1 MGMSFMLT
9 IFLTASKISINY
21 AYTTLPTTFT
31 SSRITTCNN
40 KLHSTQQLEYKI
52 TESSFNEDYSSPLNV
67 PEILKNTQSPLP
79 KIDVETVN
87 AEMNNVL
94 DDIPNNT
101 PQVEESDA
109 LKSKNKDDEVDVF
122 PKPRKDKKTKIRASV
137 KETGFD
143 SMSTYLKS
151 MGNHE
156 LLRKNEEIILARQ
169 IQILMKWEE
178 LRSNYETL
186 QQRPPTYSEWAEQI
200 GGNVTVVQLKKQI
213 RRSQRAKAALT
224 ESNLRLVVSIAK
236 RYLNR
241 GLNFQDLCQ
250 EGTLGLARACEKFDP
265 ERGFRFST
273 YATWWIKQGIMRAI
287 ADQSRTIRLPVHI
300 HDQLNLIRRTEK
312 DLSEEFGKDPT
323 SEQVASK
330 IAMTPEKVE
339 FLKQASKGSI
349 SMETP
354 LGNGK
359 TKGSGASTGGSG
371 GRSFTIGD
379 TIKDP
384 SDAPIDIASYGM
396 LKDDISRLICTLNA
410 REQVVI
416 RMRFGL
422 DDGKAK
428 TLEEIGRRFSVTRE
442 RIRQIEARALHKL
455 RQPYRN
461 HSVKC
466 YVNDL

>member
-52 TESSFNEDYSSPLNV
+52 TESPLNV

-169 IQILMKWEE
+169 IQILM
-178 LRSNYETL
+178 
-186 QQRPPTYSEWAEQI
+186 
-200 GGNVTVVQLKKQI
+200 
-213 RRSQRAKAALT
+213 
-224 ESNLRLVVSIAK
+224 
-236 RYLNR
+236 
-241 GLNFQDLCQ
+241 
-250 EGTLGLARACEKFDP
+250 
-265 ERGFRFST
+265 
-273 YATWWIKQGIMRAI
+273 
-287 ADQSRTIRLPVHI
+287 
-300 HDQLNLIRRTEK
+300 
-312 DLSEEFGKDPT
+312 
-323 SEQVASK
+323 
-330 IAMTPEKVE
+330 
-339 FLKQASKGSI
+339 
-349 SMETP
+349 
-354 LGNGK
+354 
-359 TKGSGASTGGSG
+359 
-371 GRSFTIGD
+371 
-379 TIKDP
+379 
-384 SDAPIDIASYGM
+384 
-396 LKDDISRLICTLNA
+396 
-410 REQVVI
+410 
-416 RMRFGL
+416 
-422 DDGKAK
+422 
-428 TLEEIGRRFSVTRE
+428 
-442 RIRQIEARALHKL
+442 
-455 RQPYRN
+455 
-461 HSVKC
+461 
-466 YVNDL
+466 

>member
-1 MGMSFMLT
+1 MG
-9 IFLTASKISINY
+9 
-21 AYTTLPTTFT
+21 
-31 SSRITTCNN
+31 TTCNN

-52 TESSFNEDYSSPLNV
+52 TESSFNV

-87 AEMNNVL
+87 AEMNNDL

-109 LKSKNKDDEVDVF
+109 LKSKNEDDEVDVF

-241 GLNFQDLCQ
+241 GLNFQDL
-250 EGTLGLARACEKFDP
+250 
-265 ERGFRFST
+265 
-273 YATWWIKQGIMRAI
+273 
-287 ADQSRTIRLPVHI
+287 
-300 HDQLNLIRRTEK
+300 
-312 DLSEEFGKDPT
+312 
-323 SEQVASK
+323 
-330 IAMTPEKVE
+330 
-339 FLKQASKGSI
+339 
-349 SMETP
+349 
-354 LGNGK
+354 
-359 TKGSGASTGGSG
+359 
-371 GRSFTIGD
+371 
-379 TIKDP
+379 
-384 SDAPIDIASYGM
+384 
-396 LKDDISRLICTLNA
+396 
-410 REQVVI
+410 
-416 RMRFGL
+416 
-422 DDGKAK
+422 
-428 TLEEIGRRFSVTRE
+428 
-442 RIRQIEARALHKL
+442 
-455 RQPYRN
+455 
-461 HSVKC
+461 
-466 YVNDL
+466 